1 MEHDTSF
8 DTQKAEL
15 LELIKGEP
23 TASVNWEGL
32 TPLQIRLLGIKLL
45 TLDETKEEEELCAE
59 LCNAV
64 LALDEVQ
71 VDRFVK
77 YVLQAGFDGDYLRL
91 QYNDA
96 YIQMMKTHVPP
107 LDPIVVGLLTAMTL
121 NIGGAKLVGS
131 ELLNDPVLTEL
142 KTKDADLWLELLY
155 QSNWNLFEEELID
168 RFDMYGY
175 EVLALGR
182 ERWLDE
188 GRCDLERLA
197 KLVHKLSNSLEDS
210 ERGWMEDFIAKRKAK

>member
-1 MEHDTSF
+1 MEHNTSF
-8 DTQKAEL
+8 DSQKAEL
-15 LELIKGEP
+15 FELIKGEP

-45 TLDETKEEEELCAE
+45 TLDEIKEEEELCAE
-59 LCNAV
+59 LCNEL

-77 YVLQAGFDGDYLRL
+77 YVLQAGFGGDYLRL
-91 QYNDA
+91 HYNDA
-96 YIQMMKTHVPP
+96 YIQMMKTHAPP
-107 LDPIVVGLLTAMTL
+107 LDPIVVGLFTAMIL
-121 NIGGAKLVGS
+121 NIGGAKLTDS

-155 QSNWNLFEEELID
+155 QTNNWDLFEDELID
-168 RFDMYGY
+168 RFEMYGY

-188 GRCDLERLA
+188 GRCDIERLE
-197 KLVHKLSNSLEDS
+197 KLVHKLSNRLEDN
-210 ERGWMEDFIAKRKAK
+210 ERDWMENFIRQAQG